1 MEGPL
6 LGAQAATLGRLVAE
20 LEPAGTLAE
29 IFLSVKALFPLADLG
44 QQELRVN
51 PEGSK
56 WREDG
61 L

>member
-1 MEGPL
+1 M
-6 LGAQAATLGRLVAE
+6 
-20 LEPAGTLAE
+20 EPAGTLAE

-56 WREDG
+56 WRDDG